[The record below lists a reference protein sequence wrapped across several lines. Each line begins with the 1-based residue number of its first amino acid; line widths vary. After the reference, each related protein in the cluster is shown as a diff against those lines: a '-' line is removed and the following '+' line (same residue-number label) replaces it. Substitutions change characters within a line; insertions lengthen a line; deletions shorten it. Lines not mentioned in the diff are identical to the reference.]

1 MTYSTFRSESLM
13 LLENDYSYCILD
25 EGHKI
30 RNPDAK
36 CTISVKSVR
45 TKHRLLLTGAPMQN
59 NLRELWSLFD
69 FVHPGL
75 LGTLPLFESQF
86 VEPINVGGY
95 VNANRLQV
103 QMAYRC
109 ATVLRGVIEAY
120 ILRRLKKTVM
130 DQLPQKTEEVLFCRL
145 TEVQRRKYNNYLNS
159 DEIDSVLD
167 GTRRSFRAIGILR
180 KICNHPDLLE
190 YHQPVRKHSYGSY
203 ERSGKMKVLHH
214 ILPQWKDQ
222 GHKALL
228 FSQTQQM
235 LDILETYCQDCNYN
249 YLRMDGN
256 TPVNQ
261 RQQLVDKFNQ
271 DDEISNGDSSNA
283 IFLFLL
289 TTRVGGLGVNLIGA
303 NRVILFDPDWNP
315 SVDVQA
321 RERAWRIGQKRRVT
335 IYRLI
340 TSGTIEEKVY
350 HRQIFKTFLANRVLK
365 DPRQQRFFKI
375 VRLNILLP
383 CQASCWKFVDLF
395 D

>member
-1 MTYSTFRSESLM
+1 MGLGKTVQVAVFLASMYRMNELMLPSIVVCPATVLSNWVRELHQWAPLLRVIVMHPSGSTMSGQKKKNNKFGHTKKISKKSKRYIFDECVKWGKGALIIMTYATFRTESPM
-13 LLENDYSYCILD
+13 LLENEYSYCILD

-36 CTISVKSVR
+36 VTVSIKRVR

-86 VEPINVGGY
+86 VDPINVGGY

-109 ATVLRGVIEAY
+109 ATVLRGVIESY
-120 ILRRLKKTVM
+120 ILRRLKINVM
-130 DQLPQKTEEVLFCRL
+130 NQLPEKTEEVLFCKL
-145 TEVQRRKYNNYLNS
+145 TDVQRRKYNNYLNS

-167 GTRRSFRAIGILR
+167 GTRKSFRAIGILR

-190 YHQPVRKHSYGSY
+190 YHAIKKKYGY
-203 ERSGKMKVLHH
+203 GDYLKSGKMKVLHH
-214 ILPQWKDQ
+214 ILPQWYQQ

-235 LDILETYCQDCNYN
+235 LDILEEYLILEGYN

-256 TPVNQ
+256 TNVKH
-261 RQQLVDKFNQ
+261 RQHLVDNFN
-271 DDEISNGDSSNA
+271 NNKN
-283 IFLFLL
+283 IFIFLL
-289 TTRVGGLGVNLIGA
+289 TTRVGGLGVNLIG
-303 NRVILFDPDWNP
+303 
-315 SVDVQA
+315 
-321 RERAWRIGQKRRVT
+321 K
-335 IYRLI
+335 
-340 TSGTIEEKVY
+340 
-350 HRQIFKTFLANRVLK
+350 
-365 DPRQQRFFKI
+365 
-375 VRLNILLP
+375 
-383 CQASCWKFVDLF
+383 
-395 D
+395 

>member
-1 MTYSTFRSESLM
+1 MKWGKGALIIMTYATFRTESPM
-13 LLENDYSYCILD
+13 LLENEYSYCVLD

-36 CTISVKSVR
+36 VTVSIKRVR

-86 VEPINVGGY
+86 VDPINVGGY

-109 ATVLRGVIEAY
+109 ATVLRGVIESY
-120 ILRRLKKTVM
+120 ILRRLKINVM
-130 DQLPQKTEEVLFCRL
+130 NQLPEKTEEVLFCKL
-145 TEVQRRKYNNYLNS
+145 TDVQRRKYNNYLNS

-167 GTRRSFRAIGILR
+167 GTRKSFRAIGILR

-190 YHQPVRKHSYGSY
+190 YHAIKKKYGY
-203 ERSGKMKVLHH
+203 GDYLKSGKMKVLHH
-214 ILPQWKDQ
+214 ILPQWYQQ

-235 LDILETYCQDCNYN
+235 LDILEEYLILEGYN

-256 TPVNQ
+256 TNVKH
-261 RQQLVDKFNQ
+261 RQHLVDNFN
-271 DDEISNGDSSNA
+271 NNK
-283 IFLFLL
+283 
-289 TTRVGGLGVNLIGA
+289 
-303 NRVILFDPDWNP
+303 NRNIN
-315 SVDVQA
+315 
-321 RERAWRIGQKRRVT
+321 RNT
-335 IYRLI
+335 I
-340 TSGTIEEKVY
+340 
-350 HRQIFKTFLANRVLK
+350 
-365 DPRQQRFFKI
+365 
-375 VRLNILLP
+375 
-383 CQASCWKFVDLF
+383 
-395 D
+395 